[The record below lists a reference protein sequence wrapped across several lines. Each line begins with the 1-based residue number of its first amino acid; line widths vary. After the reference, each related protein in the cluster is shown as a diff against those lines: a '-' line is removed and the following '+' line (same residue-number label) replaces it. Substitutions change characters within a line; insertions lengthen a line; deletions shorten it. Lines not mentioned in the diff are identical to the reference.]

1 MSDRN
6 VAVIKLSVE
15 HLKIIINTGVQ
26 KYKNTAI
33 YCHVFFGIR
42 FLDIIFAQNYHYC
55 APMIQQNFIKLYE
68 ESFKK
73 NWELPALTD
82 YKEASSYT
90 YGELAREIAKLHLLF
105 AELEIEK
112 GDKISLVGKNHS
124 SWSILFMATITY
136 GAVIVPILQ
145 EFSPDSIEHII
156 LHSDSK
162 LVFINSSLWQKVP
175 GKQINVPVFDMP
187 AFSLLKGDE
196 AVEASLKSLDDTFS
210 RNYPGGFGKENINYA
225 NVPNEDVICLNYTSG
240 TTGFSKGV
248 MITANNFAGNVTYAE
263 RLRLLFTGEK
273 ILAFLPMAHVYGCAF
288 DFLYALSAGVHIT
301 LLGVIPTPQNLIK
314 ALQEVKPNLIITVP
328 LIFEKIYKKR
338 ILPVISKSFVKLL
351 LGVPGINRM
360 ILDKIKQSL
369 VKSLGGN
376 FREVIIGGA
385 ALNAEVEAFF
395 QKIKFPFTVGYGM
408 TECAPLISYDHHDDF
423 VPTSCGSVLEDI
435 MEARI
440 DSPDPGKIPGEIQV
454 RGENVM
460 KGYYKNPEATATV
473 FTDDGWLRTGD
484 SGIMRG
490 RRLFIKGRL
499 KTMIL
504 TANGQ
509 NVYPEEIE
517 SKLNNLPYVAES
529 LVVLREFKLVA
540 LIYPDMAAVEAAQ
553 LSVDQLPQLM
563 NENKGILNKSVAQ
576 YEKISSFELVDK
588 EFEKTPKRTIKRF
601 LYH

>member
-1 MSDRN
+1 
-6 VAVIKLSVE
+6 
-15 HLKIIINTGVQ
+15 
-26 KYKNTAI
+26 
-33 YCHVFFGIR
+33 
-42 FLDIIFAQNYHYC
+42 
-55 APMIQQNFIKLYE
+55 MIQQNFIKLYE

-263 RLRLLFTGEK
+263 RLRLLFTGER

-460 KGYYKNPEATATV
+460 KGYYKNPEATAAV